1 MWVSFYGISER
12 GDSGERKFYQHKCP
26 FVGVVCYFCISTSS
40 AEYRWFTYF
49 SCITFVHQYFGLHLV
64 QYFSWKKRRILSFQH
79 GIEIPWSVT
88 KEYFVLHCQQFL
100 IGRGGIVQK
109 EMHRKGGL
117 PDVQKIRFQCK
128 CRFCLFCEQIL
139 CQSMQNS
146 LTGCRSNF
154 FEMQRSI
161 ADQFDAMELT

>member
-64 QYFSWKKRRILSFQH
+64 QYFSWKKRKILSFQQ

-100 IGRGGIVQK
+100 IGRRGIVQK

-117 PDVQKIRFQCK
+117 WTYKNTFLVQM
-128 CRFCLFCEQIL
+128 QIL
-139 CQSMQNS
+139 
-146 LTGCRSNF
+146 
-154 FEMQRSI
+154 SI
-161 ADQFDAMELT
+161 LRIDFVSKYVEQFDGLQEQLF

>member
-1 MWVSFYGISER
+1 MSFCRCSML
-12 GDSGERKFYQHKCP
+12 FL
-26 FVGVVCYFCISTSS
+26 
-40 AEYRWFTYF
+40 
-49 SCITFVHQYFGLHLV
+49 HQYIIRRIQMVYVFQLYYVCALLFGLHLV
-64 QYFSWKKRRILSFQH
+64 QHFSWKRKIPSFQQ